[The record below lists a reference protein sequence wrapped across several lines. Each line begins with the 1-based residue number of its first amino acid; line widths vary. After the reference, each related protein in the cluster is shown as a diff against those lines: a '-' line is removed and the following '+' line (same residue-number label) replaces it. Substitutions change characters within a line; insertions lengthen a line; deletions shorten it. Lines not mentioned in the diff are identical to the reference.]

1 MSDFS
6 FSATI
11 GAPPVN
17 DASGTLWSFNG
28 VRMLAGPA
36 GSVIL
41 HKLRGDRRMIV
52 QPDVADAMRLCG
64 PFRTLDAHARS
75 IMKAMPA
82 LKEHAEHTLQTLRGL
97 AEAGLLE
104 SSETAWERLTLPAG
118 ATDTDAPCR
127 VFILTCDR
135 PAALNRLLSGLREY
149 PLPDAVEGIWIVDD
163 SRQAENI
170 QENQSIIE
178 AQAEGATVP
187 VVHVDPIKRGDL
199 IQQLKTALPEHS
211 DSIEW
216 LLERSVWSTAPT
228 YGIARNL
235 ALLLSVGKR
244 ALVLD
249 DDIIPQAIAP
259 PLSST
264 DLRFGTANDREAVFY
279 ASQEALTQH
288 ALPLPDSPLAMMLS
302 SLGQTLGTLIP
313 RHLAGHGALRGF
325 DGEFLTRRDAHSRV
339 MLSQCGTW
347 GDAGTGTSGNWI
359 FHLPSATIKKLLEAQ
374 ADISAL
380 LDKGSNW
387 FGYRGPTVTGHGI
400 MAAVTGL
407 DHRALLPPYLPAGR
421 GEDILFGIM
430 LQRLHPESGVW
441 NEGWAIRHEP
451 IDTRQGRGALTP
463 LSVKPGISLLAD
475 WLGREPRDQWG
486 LAPENRLSGL
496 ADQLQ
501 RLASM
506 HADSLESLVQQELVS
521 KRSVLLGQCMVHLG
535 GLTGFADL
543 LGSEEWQHFLEQSRD
558 QLVKQLQTPEPEP
571 LTVLGD
577 SGEGMGSSQLTALRN
592 HGANFAEAL
601 DAWLEIC
608 VAAKDFEAT

>member
-11 GAPPVN
+11 GAPPAN

-75 IMKAMPA
+75 IMEAMPA

-118 ATDTDAPCR
+118 ATDTGAPCR

-170 QENQSIIE
+170 QENQSIIV

-264 DLRFGTANDREAVFY
+264 GLRFGTANDREAVFY

-288 ALPLPDSPLAMMLS
+288 AMQLPDSPLAMMLA
-302 SLGQTLGTLIP
+302 SLGRSFGTLLP
-313 RHLAGHGALRGF
+313 RHLPGHKALLGF
-325 DGEFLTRRDAHSRV
+325 DGELLDRHHSNSRAL
-339 MLSQCGTW
+339 MTQCGSW
-347 GDAGTGTSGNWI
+347 GDSGTADGNWVLN
-359 FHLPSATIKKLLEAQ
+359 LPDSSINKLLAQ
-374 ADISAL
+374 PDGLSAL
-380 LDKGSNW
+380 LRARSHWMGCRGSSLSQY
-387 FGYRGPTVTGHGI
+387 GTLSQL
-400 MAAVTGL
+400 TGL
-407 DHRALLPPYLPAGR
+407 DNTTLLPPYTPAGR
-421 GEDILFGIM
+421 GEDMMFGIM
-430 LQRLHPESGVW
+430 LQRLHPESAVW

-451 IDTRQGRGALTP
+451 IEDRESRGELIP
-463 LSVKPGISLLAD
+463 LSVKPGLSLLAD

-486 LAPENRLSGL
+486 LFR
-496 ADQLQ
+496 
-501 RLASM
+501 
-506 HADSLESLVQQELVS
+506 
-521 KRSVLLGQCMVHLG
+521 
-535 GLTGFADL
+535 
-543 LGSEEWQHFLEQSRD
+543 
-558 QLVKQLQTPEPEP
+558 
-571 LTVLGD
+571 
-577 SGEGMGSSQLTALRN
+577 
-592 HGANFAEAL
+592 AETDRAR
-601 DAWLEIC
+601 
-608 VAAKDFEAT
+608 